1 MFSTDYDSPA
11 PARAGVFGVFRW
23 LLDEARGWRG
33 RWRIARLRRLDDR
46 MLKDIGVER
55 ADLDWA
61 LMLPPSRDPVAALA
75 ARVATHRKRRP
86 GHVPGAASHGDVKS
100 SGRREK

>member
-1 MFSTDYDSPA
+1 M
-11 PARAGVFGVFRW
+11 
-23 LLDEARGWRG
+23 RG

-61 LMLPPSRDPVAALA
+61 LMLPASRDPVAALIERVKGHR
-75 ARVATHRKRRP
+75 ARLKLSRSLRHR
-86 GHVPGAASHGDVKS
+86 S
-100 SGRREK
+100 STSDHSS